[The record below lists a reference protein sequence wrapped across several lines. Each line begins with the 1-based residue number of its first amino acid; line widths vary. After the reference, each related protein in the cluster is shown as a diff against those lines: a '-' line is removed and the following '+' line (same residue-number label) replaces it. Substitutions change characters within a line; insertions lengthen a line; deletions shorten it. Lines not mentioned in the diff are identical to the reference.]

1 MAMKNRFPAAK
12 EEEEEEEEEEASSTR
27 QALTA
32 ATAATEVRRNGQAVL
47 AVISFDRPSAE
58 AIVTAVTN

>member
-1 MAMKNRFPAAK
+1 MQNRFLGATQ
-12 EEEEEEEEEEASSTR
+12 EEASATR

-32 ATAATEVRRNGQAVL
+32 STAATEVRRNGQTVV

-58 AIVTAVTN
+58 AIVAAVGMYSTRP